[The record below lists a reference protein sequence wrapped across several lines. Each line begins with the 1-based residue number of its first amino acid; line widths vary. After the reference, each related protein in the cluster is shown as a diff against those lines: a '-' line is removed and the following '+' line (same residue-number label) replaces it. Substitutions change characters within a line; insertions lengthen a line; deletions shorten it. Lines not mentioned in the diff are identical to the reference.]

1 MLYHVNVKGYHG
13 RMVKKLGSAR
23 HNKNMESCRDMN
35 IQYQSISVVAQ
46 WCMLQGHAKTSKHA
60 LMPEENAMKRQWDM
74 EQCEAT

>member
-1 MLYHVNVKGYHG
+1 
-13 RMVKKLGSAR
+13 
-23 HNKNMESCRDMN
+23 MN